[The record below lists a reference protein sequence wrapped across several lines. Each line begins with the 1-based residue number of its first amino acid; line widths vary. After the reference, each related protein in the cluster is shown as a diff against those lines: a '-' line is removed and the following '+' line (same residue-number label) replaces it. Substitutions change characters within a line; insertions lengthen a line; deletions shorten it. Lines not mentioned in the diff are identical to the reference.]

1 MCAPTS
7 VGESLHI
14 NEYEE
19 SVMSMDM
26 YLKAE
31 IDYRTARLTET
42 MRRSRKVNRVRRPRT
57 PAQKVS

>member
-1 MCAPTS
+1 
-7 VGESLHI
+7 
-14 NEYEE
+14 
-19 SVMSMDM
+19 MSMDM

-57 PAQKVS
+57 PAQKVA